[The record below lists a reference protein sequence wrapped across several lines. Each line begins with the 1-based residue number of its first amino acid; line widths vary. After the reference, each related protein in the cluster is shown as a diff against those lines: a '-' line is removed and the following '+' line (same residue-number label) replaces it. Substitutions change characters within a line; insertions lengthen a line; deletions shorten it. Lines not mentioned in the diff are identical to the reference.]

1 MANDLGQMVTAR
13 VVMKMFDFLRAGYPF
28 LFRANAIHKDMPAK
42 LGDTVTVS
50 YPTGGAVQDFPGTSK
65 DVGMV
70 SIPVKLDKWRV
81 TRFTLTPREIAS
93 LHEGRD
99 SIVDKLAVH
108 HVRALMADAMTSI
121 RTAITAANVTTAST
135 EVVANFG
142 YDRLLEIRKTL
153 NVSKTSLDRY
163 VILGPS
169 LFAALVKD
177 PVITNKQTNLDNINT
192 IGTARVE
199 KVAGFDIYE
208 DAYWDESAKLM
219 GLAAGA
225 EAVAI
230 ATAVPDMSLGGAIK
244 SHVQRG
250 VIKDSESDFQL
261 MLDEWD
267 DPDNG
272 YTVRI
277 GFLSGVGVNDKEKTH
292 GVRLVTA

>member
-1 MANDLGQMVTAR
+1 MANDLGNMVAPR
-13 VVMKMFDFLRAGYPF
+13 VTMKMFDFLRSGYPF

-42 LGDTVTVS
+42 RGDTVTVS
-50 YPTGGAVQDFPGTSK
+50 YPAGGTVQDFPGTSK
-65 DVGMV
+65 DVGIV
-70 SIPVKLDKWRV
+70 NIPVKLDKWRV
-81 TRFTLTPREIAS
+81 TRFTLTPQEIAS

-99 SIVDKLAVH
+99 SIVNKLAMH
-108 HVRALMADAMTSI
+108 HVRALMADAMANI
-121 RTAITAANVTTAST
+121 RAAITAANVTPSST
-135 EVVANFG
+135 QVVANFG
-142 YDRLLEIRKTL
+142 YDSLIELRKTL
-153 NVSKTSLDRY
+153 NTNKSCLDRY

-199 KVAGFDIYE
+199 KVAGFDVYE

-225 EAVAI
+225 EALAI
-230 ATAVPDMSLGGAIK
+230 ATAVPDLSLGGNVT
-244 SHVQRG
+244 SHVKRA
-250 VIKDSESDFQL
+250 VIKDAESDFRL

-292 GVRLVTA
+292 GIRLVTA